1 MKKFFFFL
9 SVMFIGLVAN
19 AQVDKPVME
28 TTVPVTDA
36 PAAPP
41 TKAVLT
47 FEDGNYDTNC
57 DYGSIDYNGEPL
69 RVVKFKNT
77 GTEPLII
84 KNARGSCGCTVPNWP
99 KEPILPGET
108 GQIEIRYATNR
119 PGPINKRVTVTTN
132 EEKEH
137 IINVLGTVGAAP
149 VKETEQSVPAAA
161 PNPIKGGQ

>member
-1 MKKFFFFL
+1 MRKFFFLFSFL
-9 SVMFIGLVAN
+9 TVGFL
-19 AQVDKPVME
+19 AQAQEIK
-28 TTVPVTDA
+28 TVPVTSPDPSVA
-36 PAAPP
+36 PAAP
-41 TKAVLT
+41 TKAVMT
-47 FEDGNYDTNC
+47 FDNGQYDADC
-57 DYGSIDYNGEPL
+57 DYGTIEYNGEPL

-119 PGPINKRVTVTTN
+119 VGAIDKRVTVTTN

-137 IINVLGTVGAAP
+137 IIKVIGKVL
-149 VKETEQSVPAAA
+149 EQPKPAVEEAVPAAA
-161 PNPIKGGQ
+161 PSVIKGGN